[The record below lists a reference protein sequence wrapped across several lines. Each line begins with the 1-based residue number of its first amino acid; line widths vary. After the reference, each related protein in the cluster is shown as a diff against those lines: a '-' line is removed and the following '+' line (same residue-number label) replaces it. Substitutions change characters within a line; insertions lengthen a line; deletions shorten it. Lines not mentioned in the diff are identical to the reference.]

1 MKTSERGIAAILA
14 DEGERL
20 TAYFDIAGVA
30 TISVGVTDGVTA
42 ADVHNKRTIT
52 KEKSQAMFAM
62 ALAPREAA
70 VERLCTLKPNQN
82 QFDAM
87 VSLVYNIGIG
97 KSKDAPGAFSG
108 GGFTNSTVLRLH
120 NAGDFDGAA
129 KAFLMWNKATVG
141 GVLQVVK
148 GLTNRRTREA
158 ALYLAYVPAIQ
169 EAPVKQPHPA
179 KAFIMA
185 LFKFFASWRK

>member
-1 MKTSERGIAAILA
+1 MKTSLHGIAAIVA

-52 KEKSQAMFAM
+52 KEESQAMFAM

-87 VSLVYNIGIG
+87 VSLTYNIGIT
-97 KSKDAPGAFSG
+97 
-108 GGFTNSTVLRLH
+108 GFAKSTVLRLH

-141 GVLQVVK
+141 DVLQVVK

-158 ALYLAYVPAIQ
+158 ALYLSYVLTEAIQATPVKAAPAILT
-169 EAPVKQPHPA
+169 V
-179 KAFIMA
+179 IMA
-185 LFKFFASWRK
+185 IFKAILGAFKK

>member
-1 MKTSERGIAAILA
+1 MKTSLHGIAAIAA

-52 KEKSQAMFAM
+52 KEESQAMFAM

-87 VSLVYNIGIG
+87 VSLVYNIGITG
-97 KSKDAPGAFSG
+97 FSK
-108 GGFTNSTVLRLH
+108 STVLRLH

-129 KAFLMWNKATVG
+129 KGGFRVVG
-141 GVLQVVK
+141 WAGSFVK
-148 GLTNRRTREA
+148 WTA
-158 ALYLAYVPAIQ
+158 AIGASAVAIYLAIQ
-169 EAPVKQPHPA
+169 RARGH
-179 KAFIMA
+179 
-185 LFKFFASWRK
+185 

>member
-1 MKTSERGIAAILA
+1 MKTSLHGISAILA

-42 ADVHNKRTIT
+42 QDVYNKRTIT
-52 KEKSQAMFAM
+52 KDESQAMFAM
-62 ALAPREAA
+62 ALAPRESA

-87 VSLVYNIGIG
+87 VSLVYNIGITG
-97 KSKDAPGAFSG
+97 FSK
-108 GGFTNSTVLRLH
+108 STVLRLH

-141 GVLQVVK
+141 GVLKVVK

-158 ALYLAYVPAIQ
+158 ALYLSYVPVEAI
-169 EAPVKQPHPA
+169 EAAPVKQPHA
-179 KAFIMA
+179 TMTFIMA

>member
-1 MKTSERGIAAILA
+1 MKTSLHGISAILA
-14 DEGERL
+14 DEGDRL

-42 ADVHNKRTIT
+42 ADVHSKRTIT
-52 KEKSQAMFAM
+52 KEESQAMFAM
-62 ALAPREAA
+62 ALAPRESA
-70 VERLCTLKPNQN
+70 VERLCKVTPNQN
-82 QFDAM
+82 QFDAL
-87 VSLVYNIGIG
+87 VSLVYNIGITG
-97 KSKDAPGAFSG
+97 FSK
-108 GGFTNSTVLRLH
+108 STVLRLH
-120 NAGDFDGAA
+120 NTGDFDGAA

-141 GVLQVVK
+141 GVLKVVK

-169 EAPVKQPHPA
+169 EAPVKQPPA
-179 KAFIMA
+179 MTFIMA